1 MSAQANDGSG
11 YCSSESREGGEQM
24 SEQTVV
30 LFTYFVLAAF
40 IGFEVISNVPT
51 ILHTPLMSGSN
62 AIHGIILVGA
72 LLIAANAQTSLQI
85 VLGLLAVFM
94 ATVNV
99 VGGFVVTDRMLEM
112 FKARQPG
119 GEKGKES

>member
-1 MSAQANDGSG
+1 MN
-11 YCSSESREGGEQM
+11 
-24 SEQTVV
+24 EQTVV

-119 GEKGKES
+119 GEKGKKQ

>member
-1 MSAQANDGSG
+1 VN
-11 YCSSESREGGEQM
+11 
-24 SEQTVV
+24 EQTVV

-72 LLIAANAQTSLQI
+72 LLIAANAQSSLQI

-112 FKARQPG
+112 FKGRQPAKPAAPAP
-119 GEKGKES
+119 EAKR